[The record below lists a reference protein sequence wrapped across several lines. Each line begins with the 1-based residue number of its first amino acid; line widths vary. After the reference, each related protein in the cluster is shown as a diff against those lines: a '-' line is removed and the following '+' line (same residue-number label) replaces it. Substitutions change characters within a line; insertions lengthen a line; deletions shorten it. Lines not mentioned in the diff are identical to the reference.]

1 MGGCRATSAR
11 QRVLRALTA
20 AQKGRDER
28 GVSAVEFALVLPLL
42 VMLLFGV
49 TTAGL
54 AYNDKLSIAN
64 AVREGA
70 RLGAA
75 LDYHTAPGTWATSV
89 QSRVQE
95 TYFNSANTL
104 NTNQIC
110 VRLRQWSGSG
120 WSTVS
125 GAETA
130 SVSTGCGTVPTDP
143 VATATN
149 SCAVEVWVEKPA
161 KISLLVFPDMNIN
174 IGAQSVAYYGL
185 KAGVC
190 TP

>member
-1 MGGCRATSAR
+1 M
-11 QRVLRALTA
+11 
-20 AQKGRDER
+20 
-28 GVSAVEFALVLPLL
+28 
-42 VMLLFGV
+42 MLLFGV

-75 LDYHTAPGTWATSV
+75 LDYHTSPSTWATSV
-89 QSRVQE
+89 QSRVRDV
-95 TYFNSANTL
+95 YFNSANTL
-104 NTNQIC
+104 DTDQVC
-110 VRLRQWSGSG
+110 VQLRQWDGTS
-120 WSTVS
+120 WSTVPNT
-125 GAETA
+125 ATA
-130 SVSTGCGTVPTDP
+130 SVATGCGSAPTDP

-149 SCAVEVWVEKPA
+149 SCAVEVWVQKPA
-161 KISLLVFPDMNIN
+161 TISLLVFPDMNIE